1 MLYALGKAHY
11 TNLAMS
17 QSSGITEFL
26 SELDEID
33 SALALRAAHKHKSPL
48 IFKLDSVAAPI
59 KASIDN
65 FIDTRAFLSAEVNAH
80 KIEPDKEVSIK
91 FNVGTEVYFIKT
103 CIKNYLNRYYFDM
116 TTKVIQL
123 KRRREPRYLVP
134 KKWTQSAAIVIG
146 TTRTE
151 LIKCNVI
158 DISLSGIRFEVLQQH
173 REYKR
178 DDIIKIKFQI
188 YKRADV
194 TTLAHVRFVLVRQNA
209 STVLGLEFAE
219 ISNVHK
225 ERVALIIQD
234 IHLFDSSGV

>member
-1 MLYALGKAHY
+1 
-11 TNLAMS
+11 MS

-26 SELDEID
+26 CELNESD
-33 SALALRAAHKHKSPL
+33 SVFALQAAHKQKSPL
-48 IFKLDSVAAPI
+48 IFKLDSMAAPI

-65 FIDTRAFLSAEVNAH
+65 FLDTRAFLSAEVNVH
-80 KIEPDKEVSIK
+80 KIEPDKEISIK
-91 FNVGTEVYFIKT
+91 FNLGTEVYFIKT
-103 CIKNYLNRYYFDM
+103 RIKNYLNRYYFDM

-134 KKWTQSAAIVIG
+134 KKWTQTAAIVIG

-158 DISLSGIRFEVLQQH
+158 DISLSGIRFDVLQQH
-173 REYKR
+173 RDYKR
-178 DDIIKIKFQI
+178 DDMIKIKFQI

-194 TTLAHVRFVLVRQNA
+194 TTLAVVRFVLPRHNA

-219 ISNVHK
+219 ISNIQK

-234 IHLFDSSGV
+234 IQLFDSSGM